1 MRYHIVKVTSNKS
14 RHVINIPV
22 CLARETGIDK
32 TDFVIISKSAD
43 NKLEIKRYDK
53 EGDIREYIQDI
64 IDDLKIK
71 EYHGKTKEKRDLQEN
86 KT

>member
-1 MRYHIVKVTSNKS
+1 MRYHIVKVTRNKS

-53 EGDIREYIQDI
+53 EGDITEYIQDI
-64 IDDLKIK
+64 IDDLNIK
-71 EYHGKTKEKRDLQEN
+71 EYRGKESEN
-86 KT
+86 GDV